1 MGNKIN
7 QNAQS
12 SADNEQADQADKAM
26 NVAEAGLLNKQQELK
41 ELEDSLTQ
49 REKIIAQME
58 EALKITKD
66 AIAKKEA
73 ELNGKRV
80 QLEEMELQAKNGFP
94 KLFEEKFAAFKKQ
107 LEQREEQCVGEL
119 ESLEA
124 EKEKLRQ
131 REVVVQKAEIQREN
145 GYADARAKLD
155 EE

>member
-12 SADNEQADQADKAM
+12 SADNGQADQADKAM

-107 LEQREEQCVGEL
+107 LEQREEQCVGDL
-119 ESLEA
+119 ESLGFWLGVCFSGCQYGCHHHRR
-124 EKEKLRQ
+124 KLWHSSGTGR
-131 REVVVQKAEIQREN
+131 N
-145 GYADARAKLD
+145 LCT
-155 EE
+155 